1 MGYGSVN
8 AWCPLEQVVTWAS
21 QRECRR
27 RALLHLGKSPEVWDL
42 ASSRASLLGRDS
54 PSQKPSAG
62 ESRSDTITP
71 GFFYLFCVC
80 VCELL
85 EVIYVGINEII
96 WPN

>member
-8 AWCPLEQVVTWAS
+8 ARCPLEQVVTWAS
-21 QRECRR
+21 QWECHR
-27 RALLHLGKSPEVWDL
+27 RALLHLEKSPEVWDL
-42 ASSRASLLGRDS
+42 GSNRVSLLGRDS
-54 PSQKPSAG
+54 LSQKPSAG

-71 GFFYLFCVC
+71 GFFF

-85 EVIYVGINEII
+85 EVIYVSINEII